1 MYFQRFNILMMASL
15 RRWMLVV
22 CGRTAFAVRS
32 DCVRRLIGLRSPPD
46 DFFNDKVRKC
56 SAFMGKSLY
65 LCAIYVLCNQ

>member
-32 DCVRRLIGLRSPPD
+32 DCVRRLIGLRSPSD
-46 DFFNDKVRKC
+46 WI
-56 SAFMGKSLY
+56 AF
-65 LCAIYVLCNQ
+65 AAR